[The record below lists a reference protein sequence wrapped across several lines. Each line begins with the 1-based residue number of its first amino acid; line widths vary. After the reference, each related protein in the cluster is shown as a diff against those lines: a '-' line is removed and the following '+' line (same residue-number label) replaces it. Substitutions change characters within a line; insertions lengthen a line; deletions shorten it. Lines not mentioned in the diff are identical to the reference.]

1 MKFLQLYKTCVVQL
15 INNSKKNGPPP
26 QEDEE
31 ETKGNPR
38 QVDQS
43 SQVFRSCDESEEL
56 PDSQSLYQRNQRSHS
71 DLLVEGTYLTE
82 SEFVSNFHTNND
94 SKNSNQEDTLN
105 FDEEEKKD
113 AQTPPEVFS
122 ANVSIIMHE

>member
-1 MKFLQLYKTCVVQL
+1 MTFLQLYKTCVVQL
-15 INNSKKNGPPP
+15 INESRRNGLPP
-26 QEDEE
+26 QE
-31 ETKGNPR
+31 ETKGSPR
-38 QVDQS
+38 QVNQS
-43 SQVFRSCDESEEL
+43 SQAFRSCDESGEL
-56 PDSQSLYQRNQRSHS
+56 PESQSLYQRNQRSHS

-82 SEFVSNFHTNND
+82 SEFVSNYQTNND